1 MSWEIIW
8 NDPWKSSYHTLKS
21 KANVTYVNLC
31 CLPTCHSRTPS
42 PIQCFMCGLFHTHYF
57 PHPKITRVHSL
68 FDLAAPHFFPGSQ
81 YSRIR
86 KKKLRVAVF
95 RLKGIC
101 HLPSTNNKHK
111 KKKSL
116 YTKIW
121 DDLRWFCVNGTLSP
135 WISSLWTESTRSPRF
150 FFHLATVA
158 NTEIVEVQEGCGTSG
173 RRLRKVKS
181 ELKLT

>member
-111 KKKSL
+111 KKITIHQNLGRFAMILCEWYSF
-116 YTKIW
+116 TMDFIPM
-121 DDLRWFCVNGTLSP
+121 DRVNQITTVFLP
-135 WISSLWTESTRSPRF
+135 PR
-150 FFHLATVA
+150 H
-158 NTEIVEVQEGCGTSG
+158 G
-173 RRLRKVKS
+173 R
-181 ELKLT
+181 

>member
-111 KKKSL
+111 KKNH
-116 YTKIW
+116 YTPKFGTIC
-121 DDLRWFCVNGTLSP
+121 DDSVWMVLFHHGFHPYGPSQP
-135 WISSLWTESTRSPRF
+135 DHHGFSSTSPRS
-150 FFHLATVA
+150 LTQRSWKCKKAA
-158 NTEIVEVQEGCGTSG
+158 EPREGDYA
-173 RRLRKVKS
+173 KWNQN
-181 ELKLT
+181 